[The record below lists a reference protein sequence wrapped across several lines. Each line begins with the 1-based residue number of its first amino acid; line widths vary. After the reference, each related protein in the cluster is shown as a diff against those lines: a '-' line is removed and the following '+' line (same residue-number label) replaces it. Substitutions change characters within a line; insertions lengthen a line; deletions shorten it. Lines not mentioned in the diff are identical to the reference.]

1 MIPELDLLGHGGD
14 GYRIPH
20 LNVELRVD
28 LHAGRP
34 LHSYLP
40 YHNCMNETMYVC
52 TYVYMYVLH
61 NVCMYMYA

>member
-1 MIPELDLLGHGGD
+1 MYICMYDMIPELDLLGHGGD

-28 LHAGRP
+28 LQAGRP

-40 YHNCMNETMYVC
+40 CHICMNEIMYVC
-52 TYVYMYVLH
+52 IYVCVT
-61 NVCMYMYA
+61 